1 MEGFQEEQQEAPT
14 DAYLTDDGTSY
25 VIVPETE
32 GEQVEY
38 EKAEQAVIEALDAG
52 AASVDLEEKDVYRKP
67 GITQDDEALNGEMA
81 ELNHLTAARITYVIG
96 ENSYAIDRATLQ
108 SWLVQGEDG
117 TYTISQDEAAAFVR
131 HMAYETDTFGLAHTF
146 KTSLGA
152 TINLNAGGD
161 YGWCIDKEET
171 MQALL
176 QAIEDETQGN
186 LDPVYLYTAN
196 DRSANDIGN
205 TYVEVCIS
213 QQKMWCYKD
222 GVLVTETPVTTGN
235 HATGYDTP
243 AGSVWAV
250 DAKKSDCDFKLYPS
264 HVMFWLP
271 FNGDVGIHDASWRT
285 EYGGDI
291 YLTNGSHGCV
301 NTPYTE
307 AEKVFNAI
315 EIGDPVIVYYSL
327 DDVTGPQPTQK
338 NSL

>member
-1 MEGFQEEQQEAPT
+1 
-14 DAYLTDDGTSY
+14 
-25 VIVPETE
+25 
-32 GEQVEY
+32 
-38 EKAEQAVIEALDAG
+38 
-52 AASVDLEEKDVYRKP
+52 
-67 GITQDDEALNGEMA
+67 
-81 ELNHLTAARITYVIG
+81 
-96 ENSYAIDRATLQ
+96 
-108 SWLVQGEDG
+108 
-117 TYTISQDEAAAFVR
+117 
-131 HMAYETDTFGLAHTF
+131 MAYETDTFGLAHTF

-250 DAKKSDCDFKLYPS
+250 DAKKVTVISSSIRAMSCSGFRLTATSESTMRAGVPS
-264 HVMFWLP
+264 TA
-271 FNGDVGIHDASWRT
+271 GTSI
-285 EYGGDI
+285 
-291 YLTNGSHGCV
+291 
-301 NTPYTE
+301 
-307 AEKVFNAI
+307 
-315 EIGDPVIVYYSL
+315 
-327 DDVTGPQPTQK
+327 
-338 NSL
+338 

>member
-1 MEGFQEEQQEAPT
+1 MRQP
-14 DAYLTDDGTSY
+14 AY
-25 VIVPETE
+25 
-32 GEQVEY
+32 
-38 EKAEQAVIEALDAG
+38 
-52 AASVDLEEKDVYRKP
+52 
-67 GITQDDEALNGEMA
+67 
-81 ELNHLTAARITYVIG
+81 
-96 ENSYAIDRATLQ
+96 
-108 SWLVQGEDG
+108 
-117 TYTISQDEAAAFVR
+117 
-131 HMAYETDTFGLAHTF
+131 AYSGLCRDT
-146 KTSLGA
+146 
-152 TINLNAGGD
+152 
-161 YGWCIDKEET
+161 
-171 MQALL
+171 
-176 QAIEDETQGN
+176 
-186 LDPVYLYTAN
+186 
-196 DRSANDIGN
+196 NDIGN

>member
-1 MEGFQEEQQEAPT
+1 M
-14 DAYLTDDGTSY
+14 
-25 VIVPETE
+25 
-32 GEQVEY
+32 
-38 EKAEQAVIEALDAG
+38 
-52 AASVDLEEKDVYRKP
+52 AS
-67 GITQDDEALNGEMA
+67 
-81 ELNHLTAARITYVIG
+81 
-96 ENSYAIDRATLQ
+96 
-108 SWLVQGEDG
+108 
-117 TYTISQDEAAAFVR
+117 
-131 HMAYETDTFGLAHTF
+131 ETDTFGLAHTF

-152 TINLNAGGD
+152 AMTLNAGGD

-171 MQALL
+171 TQALL

-327 DDVTGPQPTQK
+327 DDVTGPQPTQQTG
-338 NSL
+338 L

>member
-1 MEGFQEEQQEAPT
+1 MDDHAVEKLLESQNTLAWPAFYWKEKENQVAADSVYDKEMVQEKLQTMEGFQEEQQEAPT

-32 GEQVEY
+32 GEQVDY

-67 GITQDDEALNGEMA
+67 DITQDDEALNGKMA
-81 ELNHLTAARITYVIG
+81 ELNHLTAARITYAIG

-171 MQALL
+171 TQALL
-176 QAIEDETQGN
+176 QAIEDETQEISTRFTSIR
-186 LDPVYLYTAN
+186 PMTA
-196 DRSANDIGN
+196 RPM
-205 TYVEVCIS
+205 IS
-213 QQKMWCYKD
+213 EIHTSRCAFPSRKC
-222 GVLVTETPVTTGN
+222 G
-235 HATGYDTP
+235 ATRM
-243 AGSVWAV
+243 A
-250 DAKKSDCDFKLYPS
+250 
-264 HVMFWLP
+264 FW
-271 FNGDVGIHDASWRT
+271 
-285 EYGGDI
+285 
-291 YLTNGSHGCV
+291 
-301 NTPYTE
+301 
-307 AEKVFNAI
+307 
-315 EIGDPVIVYYSL
+315 
-327 DDVTGPQPTQK
+327 
-338 NSL
+338 